1 MKIVSTTELQIVIA
15 VNKAE
20 VSPLKGLLKIGEL
33 AEQADVA
40 VGTIRYYESL
50 GLVEPLHRSESGY
63 RYYAVEAIKR
73 VQFIR
78 KAQSLQFSLSE
89 IQQILGVRH
98 QGDPA
103 CPLVRN
109 LLNQK
114 IVELEDQLHRMA
126 ALKTEL
132 EAYRD
137 RWANRPLDD
146 PCSQELCSLIE
157 EVAGDS
163 LSDNQNSWGV

>member
-1 MKIVSTTELQIVIA
+1 M
-15 VNKAE
+15 NKMEKASSQ
-20 VSPLKGLLKIGEL
+20 VKLLKIGEL

-50 GLVEPLHRSESGY
+50 GLVEPVHRSESGY
-63 RYYAVEAIKR
+63 RYYATNAVKR

-89 IQQILGVRH
+89 IQQILGVRR

-103 CPLVRN
+103 CPLVRSV
-109 LLNQK
+109 LNQK
-114 IVELEDQLHRMA
+114 IADLEQQLYQITT
-126 ALKTEL
+126 LKTEL

-137 RWANRPLDD
+137 CWADRPLDD
-146 PCSQELCSLIE
+146 PYNQELCSMIE
-157 EVAGDS
+157 EVAEQV
-163 LSDNQNSWGV
+163 LSND

>member
-1 MKIVSTTELQIVIA
+1 ME
-15 VNKAE
+15 KASSQ
-20 VSPLKGLLKIGEL
+20 VKLLKIGEL

-63 RYYAVEAIKR
+63 RYYATDAVKR

-89 IQQILGVRH
+89 IQQILGVRR

-109 LLNQK
+109 LLSQK
-114 IVELEDQLHRMA
+114 IADLEQQLYQITT
-126 ALKTEL
+126 LKIEL

-137 RWANRPLDD
+137 RWADRPLDD
-146 PCSQELCSLIE
+146 PYNQELCSMIE
-157 EVAGDS
+157 EVAEKV
-163 LSDNQNSWGV
+163 LSND

>member
-1 MKIVSTTELQIVIA
+1 MA
-15 VNKAE
+15 VNETQKAP
-20 VSPLKGLLKIGEL
+20 SQDKLLKIGEL
-33 AEQADVA
+33 AEQTNVA

-50 GLVEPLHRSESGY
+50 GLVEPVHRSESGY
-63 RYYAVEAIKR
+63 RYYANAAVKR

-89 IQQILGVRH
+89 VQKILGVRH

-114 IVELEDQLHRMA
+114 IAELEQQLHQIA
-126 ALKTEL
+126 TLKTEL

-137 RWANRPLDD
+137 RWADRPLDD

-157 EVAGDS
+157 EVAECS
-163 LSDNQNSWGV
+163 LPKH